1 MFKKMSLGKKLTA
14 AFVVINIF
22 MVSMGI
28 INYFGF
34 QKTVNYFLDVS
45 QNDLPKALALGD
57 MRTHAMAVMR
67 NVTLLSNPD
76 ISVEVR
82 KEYEGHLEKRL
93 SSFKEAS
100 EEFSKI
106 DLDDKETGYIKEITS
121 AWKAITS
128 HVIKIKDLSH
138 DDVHKNEPEILN
150 ILTVKVERE
159 MDIFT
164 KNIKEL
170 GDYLAE
176 DAKASVS
183 KAIAVEHKTDLASLA
198 LIIMGFI
205 GLQLFGFFFTRSINR
220 KINSLIDRL
229 TTSSDSVASSSQ
241 QIASAATE
249 LSSITSS
256 QASALQETTAAAEE
270 ISAMVGRNV
279 EGADQSKRLSTMN
292 SEKSE
297 EGKASVSEMLHS
309 MKEIAQG
316 TDEIEMEVGR
326 NNNQLSE
333 IIKAISEINEKTKVI
348 NEIVFQTKLLSFN
361 ASVEAARAGEHGK
374 GFAVVAEEVGNLAQ
388 MSSKSSHEI
397 SELLDKSTAKIR
409 EIIQSSKENMNIVVS
424 KTKERVNSGI
434 QLASKCEEI
443 LSEVSVKSL
452 EVQTASSEVYTASQE
467 QDKGVKEINSAMHM
481 LDKSNHEISSAAEG
495 SSKASEDLH
504 SQASN
509 LRSYVLELRA
519 FIQGEAKAAS
529 TNLDTASDEAKVLDK
544 AAA

>member
-1 MFKKMSLGKKLTA
+1 MSLGKKLTA
-14 AFVVINIF
+14 AFVVINVF
-22 MVSMGI
+22 MVLMGSV
-28 INYFGF
+28 NYFGF
-34 QKTVNYFLDVS
+34 QKTVSYFLDVS

-57 MRTHAMAVMR
+57 MRTHAMAVIG
-67 NVTLLSNPD
+67 NATLLSNPD
-76 ISVEVR
+76 ISTEIR
-82 KEYEGHLEKRL
+82 REYEGHLDKRL
-93 SSFKEAS
+93 NFFKEAS
-100 EEFSKI
+100 EEFSKL
-106 DLDDKETGYIKEITS
+106 DLDDKESGYIKEITHI
-121 AWKAITS
+121 WKTITTD
-128 HVIKIKDLSH
+128 VIKIKTLSH

-150 ILTVKVERE
+150 ILTVKIESE

-170 GDYLAE
+170 DDYLSE
-176 DAKASVS
+176 DAKASVA
-183 KAIAVEHKTDLASLA
+183 KAIAVEHKTDLESIA
-198 LIIMGFI
+198 LIIMGFV
-205 GLQLFGFFFTRSINR
+205 GLQLFGFLFIRSINR

-229 TTSSDSVASSSQ
+229 TTSSDSVAASSQ

-297 EGKASVSEMLHS
+297 EGKNSVSEMLHS
-309 MKEIAQG
+309 MQEISQG
-316 TDEIEMEVGR
+316 TDEIEKEAER
-326 NNNQLSE
+326 NNVQLNE
-333 IIKAISEINEKTKVI
+333 IIRAISEINEKTKVI

-409 EIIQSSKENMNIVVS
+409 GIIHSSKEKMNIVVS

-467 QDKGVKEINSAMHM
+467 QDKGVKEINSAMNM
-481 LDKSNHEISSAAEG
+481 LDKSNHEISSAAEE

-509 LRSYVLELRA
+509 LRSYVLELRD
-519 FIQGEAKAAS
+519 FIQGEVKKEEHDLETATDETQAFDKDAA
-529 TNLDTASDEAKVLDK
+529 
-544 AAA
+544 